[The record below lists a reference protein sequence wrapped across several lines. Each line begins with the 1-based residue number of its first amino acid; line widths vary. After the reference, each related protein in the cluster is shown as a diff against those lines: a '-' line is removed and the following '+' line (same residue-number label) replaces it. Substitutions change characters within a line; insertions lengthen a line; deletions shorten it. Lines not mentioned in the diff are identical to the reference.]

1 MALKLTMQRT
11 IDKNLMKKVV
21 RHKDLQIF
29 QLQNFQ
35 PKKLLLIIKKYMLK
49 NLIDFSLKLKLIIFA
64 RYNLNLIEITNK

>member
-1 MALKLTMQRT
+1 MVLKLTMQRT
-11 IDKNLMKKVV
+11 IDKNLMKKVGL
-21 RHKDLQIF
+21 HKDLQIF

-49 NLIDFSLKLKLIIFA
+49 NLIDFSLKLKPIVFA

>member
-1 MALKLTMQRT
+1 MVLKLTMQRT
-11 IDKNLMKKVV
+11 IDKNSMKKVGL
-21 RHKDLQIF
+21 HKDLQIF
-29 QLQNFQ
+29 QLQSFQ